1 MAVAL
6 SGPDDDIAVFA
17 GMMMKMVMMEV
28 MMMMMMMVVN
38 RHPETNCKL
47 CLCFAQSDLEDNL
60 TAAVSI
66 ITFFKA
72 QHNIPIFLYLY
83 DNLTSE

>member
-1 MAVAL
+1 MAVAS
-6 SGPDDDIAVFA
+6 SGPDDNIAVFA
-17 GMMMKMVMMEV
+17 GMMMMMVMMKV
-28 MMMMMMMVVN
+28 MMMMVN

-72 QHNIPIFLYLY
+72 QHNIPVLLYLY
-83 DNLTSE
+83 DNLTSA